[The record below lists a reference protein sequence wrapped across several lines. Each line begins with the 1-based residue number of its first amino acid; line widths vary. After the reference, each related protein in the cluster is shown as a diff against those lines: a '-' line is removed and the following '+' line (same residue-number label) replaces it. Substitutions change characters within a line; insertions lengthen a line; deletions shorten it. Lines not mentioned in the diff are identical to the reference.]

1 MTVPTGI
8 YTTISGMIIVLL
20 QIGGSFIS
28 DTIISTSTDDTSC
41 DMSFIAYQDKGEKIT
56 VKPAL
61 KGTSIKLITVYK
73 G

>member
-20 QIGGSFIS
+20 QTGGSFIS

-41 DMSFIAYQDKGEKIT
+41 DMSFIAYQDKGK
-56 VKPAL
+56 
-61 KGTSIKLITVYK
+61 KLSLLTTLLVA
-73 G
+73 